1 MESQGLKVKKR
12 WSCSLRQCW
21 VGLARSQ
28 TVRQQLDEAV
38 RVREAAVKASVKDR
52 YDTRHHT
59 APRHLAEGDAVF
71 VQQASGATERATV
84 LEANAHEATVETE
97 GGAVQRRHLD
107 QVKPCRATP
116 ASADTEVPM
125 PVQEATDVTTRRSD
139 RAKKQPDRLNL

>member
-1 MESQGLKVKKR
+1 MNVTTGHAPADLFLRGGFRTQLKALRCPGSESEEEDDDE
-12 WSCSLRQCW
+12 
-21 VGLARSQ
+21 
-28 TVRQQLDEAV
+28 LDEAV

-97 GGAVQRRHLD
+97 GVPSSAVILIR
-107 QVKPCRATP
+107 
-116 ASADTEVPM
+116 
-125 PVQEATDVTTRRSD
+125 
-139 RAKKQPDRLNL
+139 